1 MTAPVKCLIVDDVA
15 ENLVALAALLRAD
28 DVEVLQARSAVDALE
43 LLLVHDIA
51 LALLDVQ
58 MPEIDGFELAE
69 MMRGSERT
77 RRIPIIFVTAGARD
91 QQRLFKG
98 YESGAVDFLFKPIE
112 SHVLKSK
119 AEVFF
124 RLHRQNRQL
133 EDQLREL
140 RETLRLNEMFTAV
153 LGHDLRGPL
162 TAMSISAQALA
173 RGPDESVRKLSG
185 RMVQSCKWM
194 GRMIEDLLDLSRAR
208 VGGGIAIVRQAVDL
222 GDIAEKAA
230 QERRVMFPERAMSV
244 LRTGDTQGQWDG
256 DRIAQVVAN
265 LLGNAL
271 THGKPGCAIKVL
283 VEGSRAE
290 TVRLTVTN
298 DGAIPEDIRPH
309 IFDPFRSG
317 RQRTERADGLGLG
330 LYIVDQVV
338 RAHGGRIDVAVDRV
352 SDSTS
357 FSVELPREAPSR

>member
-1 MTAPVKCLIVDDVA
+1 MTDAVKCLIVDDVA
-15 ENLVALAALLRAD
+15 ENLVALAALLSED
-28 DVEVLQARSAVDALE
+28 GVEVLQARSAVEALE
-43 LLLVHDIA
+43 LLLVHDVA

-77 RRIPIIFVTAGARD
+77 QRIPIIFVTAGGRD
-91 QQRLFKG
+91 QQRMFKG

-119 AEVFF
+119 AAVFF

-133 EDQLREL
+133 EQQLQSL

-162 TAMSISAQALA
+162 TAMSITAQALA
-173 RGPDESVRKLSG
+173 RGPDESVRQLSG
-185 RMVQSCKWM
+185 RMVKSCKWM

-208 VGGGIAIVRQAVDL
+208 VGEGIPIVRRAADL

-230 QERRVMFPERAMSV
+230 QERRVTFPDREVSVRRA
-244 LRTGDTQGQWDG
+244 GDTRGQWDG
-256 DRIAQVVAN
+256 DRISQIVAN

-271 THGKPGCAIKVL
+271 IHGRPDCTIELRVD
-283 VEGSRAE
+283 GSRDDA
-290 TVRLTVTN
+290 VHLSVTN
-298 DGAIPEDIRPH
+298 DGAIPDAILPH

-317 RQRTERADGLGLG
+317 RTGSERSDGLGLG
-330 LYIVDQVV
+330 LYIVDQIV
-338 RAHGGRIDVAVDRV
+338 RAHGGRIAVAVDTAT
-352 SDSTS
+352 DSTC
-357 FSVELPREAPSR
+357 FSVDLPRDAQSR

>member
-1 MTAPVKCLIVDDVA
+1 VTARVKCLLVDDVA
-15 ENLVALAALLRAD
+15 ENLVALSALLRDD
-28 DVEVLQARSAVDALE
+28 DVEVLQARSAVEALE
-43 LLLVHDIA
+43 LLLVHDVA

-91 QQRLFKG
+91 QQRMFKG
-98 YESGAVDFLFKPIE
+98 YESGAVDFLFKPVE

-119 AEVFF
+119 ADVFF

-133 EDQLREL
+133 EEQLQSL

-173 RGPDESVRKLSG
+173 RGPDDTVRKLSG

-194 GRMIEDLLDLSRAR
+194 GRMIEDLLDLSRTR
-208 VGGGIAIVRQAVDL
+208 VGGGIAIARRAVDL
-222 GDIAEKAA
+222 GGIAEQAA
-230 QERRVMFPERAMSV
+230 QERRVTFPERALQV
-244 LRTGDTQGQWDG
+244 ERTGDTRGQWDD
-256 DRIAQVVAN
+256 DRISQVVAN

-271 THGKPGCAIKVL
+271 IHGTPACTIEVL
-283 VEGSRAE
+283 VDGSRAD
-290 TVRLTVTN
+290 TVRLTVRN
-298 DGAIPEDIRPH
+298 DGAIPKDILPH

-317 RQRTERADGLGLG
+317 RQRSERADGLGLG
-330 LYIVDQVV
+330 LYIVDQIV
-338 RAHGGRIDVAVDRV
+338 RAHGGRIDVAVDPV

-357 FSVELPREAPSR
+357 FAVELPRQDQSR

>member
-1 MTAPVKCLIVDDVA
+1 MTTAVKCLIVDDVA
-15 ENLVALAALLRAD
+15 ENLVALSALLRAE
-28 DVEVLQARSAVDALE
+28 DVEVLQARSAVEALE
-43 LLLVHDIA
+43 LLLVHDVA

-91 QQRLFKG
+91 QQRMFKG

-119 AEVFF
+119 ASVFF
-124 RLHRQNRQL
+124 RLHRQNMQL
-133 EDQLREL
+133 EAQLDSL

-173 RGPDESVRKLSG
+173 RGPDESVRKLSA
-185 RMVQSCKWM
+185 RMVHSCKWM

-208 VGGGIAIVRQAVDL
+208 VGGGITIVRQAVDL

-230 QERRVMFPERAMSV
+230 QERRVMFPNRELAVRRS
-244 LRTGDTQGQWDG
+244 GDTHGRWDG
-256 DRIAQVVAN
+256 DRISQVMAN

-271 THGKPGCAIKVL
+271 IHGRPDCTIEVR
-283 VEGSRAE
+283 VDGSRPDA
-290 TVRLTVTN
+290 VNLSVTN
-298 DGAIPEDIRPH
+298 EGAVPEDILPH

-317 RQRTERADGLGLG
+317 RTGSERADGLGLG
-330 LYIVDQVV
+330 LYIVDQIV
-338 RAHGGRIDVAVDRV
+338 RAHGGRIDVAVDAAT
-352 SDSTS
+352 DSTR
-357 FSVELPREAPSR
+357 FSVELPRDAQSR